1 MNIPFEFRKSYNIK
15 REERHMDT
23 KIAHVAVVDDEESV
37 RKALSRLIRSAGFE
51 VESFASGIE
60 YLNSL
65 QVKKFDC
72 LVIDLHMPVLN
83 GLDVI
88 NKMSE
93 QGIKIP
99 TIVITGYD
107 GVGMT
112 QRVIT
117 AGAVTCLHKPVDDE
131 VLISTLTSCCTEK

>member
-1 MNIPFEFRKSYNIK
+1 MNNNVR
-15 REERHMDT
+15 R
-23 KIAHVAVVDDEESV
+23 VAVVDDEESV

-51 VESFASGIE
+51 VESFASGTE

-65 QVKKFDC
+65 QVKKPDC

-83 GLDVI
+83 GLDVL

-93 QGIKIP
+93 QDIKIP
-99 TIVITGYD
+99 TIVITGFD

-112 QRVIT
+112 QRVIS
-117 AGAVTCLHKPVDDE
+117 AGALTCLHKPVDDE
-131 VLISTLTSCCTEK
+131 LLISALMSCTEK

>member
-1 MNIPFEFRKSYNIK
+1 MNNNMR
-15 REERHMDT
+15 R
-23 KIAHVAVVDDEESV
+23 VAVVDDEESV

-65 QVKKFDC
+65 QVEKPDC

-83 GLDVI
+83 GLDVL

-93 QGIKIP
+93 QDIKIP
-99 TIVITGYD
+99 TIVITGFD

-112 QRVIT
+112 QRVMS
-117 AGAVTCLHKPVDDE
+117 AGALTCLHKPVDDE
-131 VLISTLTSCCTEK
+131 LLISALMSCTEK

>member
-1 MNIPFEFRKSYNIK
+1 MKNS
-15 REERHMDT
+15 
-23 KIAHVAVVDDEESV
+23 IAHVAVVDDEESV
-37 RKALSRLIRSAGFE
+37 RKALARLLRSAGFE
-51 VESFASGIE
+51 VESFGSGIE

-65 QVKKFDC
+65 QTQKPDC

-93 QGIKIP
+93 QGFKIP

-107 GVGMT
+107 GIGMT
-112 QRVIT
+112 QRVLT
-117 AGAVTCLHKPVDDE
+117 AGALTCLHKPVDDE
-131 VLISTLTSCCTEK
+131 LLISALMSCTEK

>member
-1 MNIPFEFRKSYNIK
+1 MNNNI
-15 REERHMDT
+15 RR
-23 KIAHVAVVDDEESV
+23 VAVVDDEESV

-51 VESFASGIE
+51 VESFATGIE

-65 QVKKFDC
+65 QVEKPDC

-83 GLDVI
+83 GLDVL

-93 QGIKIP
+93 QDIKIP
-99 TIVITGYD
+99 TIVITGFD

-112 QRVIT
+112 QRVIS
-117 AGAVTCLHKPVDDE
+117 AGALTCLHKPVDDE
-131 VLISTLTSCCTEK
+131 LLISALMSCTEK

>member
-1 MNIPFEFRKSYNIK
+1 MNNNSR
-15 REERHMDT
+15 R
-23 KIAHVAVVDDEESV
+23 VAVVDDEESV

-51 VESFASGIE
+51 VESFASGTE

-65 QVKKFDC
+65 QVKKPDC

-83 GLDVI
+83 GIDVL

-93 QGIKIP
+93 QDIKIP
-99 TIVITGYD
+99 TIVITGFD

-112 QRVIT
+112 QRVIS
-117 AGAVTCLHKPVDDE
+117 AGALTCLHKPVDDE
-131 VLISTLTSCCTEK
+131 LLISALVSCTEK

>member
-1 MNIPFEFRKSYNIK
+1 MESN
-15 REERHMDT
+15 
-23 KIAHVAVVDDEESV
+23 IAHVAVVDDEESV

-51 VESFASGIE
+51 VESFASGVD

-65 QVKKFDC
+65 QIKRPDC

-83 GLDVI
+83 GIDVLK
-88 NKMSE
+88 KMSE
-93 QGIKIP
+93 QGLNIP
-99 TIVITGYD
+99 AIVITGHD

-112 QRVIT
+112 QRVMD

-131 VLISTLTSCCTEK
+131 ILISTLTSCCTEK

>member
-1 MNIPFEFRKSYNIK
+1 VNIPFEFRKSYIIK
-15 REERHMDT
+15 RDESHMDKNIT
-23 KIAHVAVVDDEESV
+23 HVAVVDDEESV
-37 RKALSRLIRSAGFE
+37 RKALCRLIRSAGFE
-51 VESFASGIE
+51 VQSFASGIE

-65 QVKKFDC
+65 QEKKPDC

-93 QGIKIP
+93 QGFKIP

-131 VLISTLTSCCTEK
+131 LLISALVSCTEK

>member
-1 MNIPFEFRKSYNIK
+1 MRRI
-15 REERHMDT
+15 
-23 KIAHVAVVDDEESV
+23 AVVDDEESV

-51 VESFASGIE
+51 VESFASGTE

-65 QVKKFDC
+65 QAKKPDC

-83 GLDVI
+83 GIDVL

-93 QGIKIP
+93 QDIKIP
-99 TIVITGYD
+99 TIVITGFD

-112 QRVIT
+112 QRVMS
-117 AGAVTCLHKPVDDE
+117 AGALTCLHKPVDDE
-131 VLISTLTSCCTEK
+131 LLISALMSCTEK

>member
-1 MNIPFEFRKSYNIK
+1 MNNNMR
-15 REERHMDT
+15 R
-23 KIAHVAVVDDEESV
+23 VAVVDDEESV

-51 VESFASGIE
+51 VESFATGTE

-65 QVKKFDC
+65 QLKKPDC

-83 GLDVI
+83 GLDVL

-93 QGIKIP
+93 EDIKIP
-99 TIVITGYD
+99 TIVITGFD

-112 QRVIT
+112 QRVIS
-117 AGAVTCLHKPVDDE
+117 AGALTCLHKPVDDE
-131 VLISTLTSCCTEK
+131 LLISALMSCTEK

>member
-1 MNIPFEFRKSYNIK
+1 MNNNMR
-15 REERHMDT
+15 R
-23 KIAHVAVVDDEESV
+23 VAVVDDEESV

-51 VESFASGIE
+51 VETFASGTE

-65 QVKKFDC
+65 QVKKPDC

-83 GLDVI
+83 GLDVL
-88 NKMSE
+88 NKMSD
-93 QGIKIP
+93 QNMKIP

-112 QRVIT
+112 QRVLN
-117 AGAVTCLHKPVDDE
+117 AGAITCLHKPVDDE
-131 VLISTLTSCCTEK
+131 LLISALESCTEK

>member
-1 MNIPFEFRKSYNIK
+1 MNNNMR
-15 REERHMDT
+15 R
-23 KIAHVAVVDDEESV
+23 VAVVDDEESV

-65 QVKKFDC
+65 QVEKPDC

-83 GLDVI
+83 GLDVL

-93 QGIKIP
+93 QDIKIP
-99 TIVITGYD
+99 TIVITGFD

-112 QRVIT
+112 QRVIS
-117 AGAVTCLHKPVDDE
+117 AGALTCLHKPVDDE
-131 VLISTLTSCCTEK
+131 LLISALMSCTEK

>member
-1 MNIPFEFRKSYNIK
+1 MNNGMR
-15 REERHMDT
+15 R
-23 KIAHVAVVDDEESV
+23 VAVVDDEESV

-51 VESFASGIE
+51 VESFASGTE

-65 QVKKFDC
+65 QVKKPDC

-83 GLDVI
+83 GTDVL
-88 NKMSE
+88 NKMSD
-93 QGIKIP
+93 QNIKIP

-112 QRVIT
+112 QRVLT
-117 AGAVTCLHKPVDDE
+117 AGALTCLHKPVDDE
-131 VLISTLTSCCTEK
+131 LLISALVSCTEK

>member
-1 MNIPFEFRKSYNIK
+1 MNNNLR
-15 REERHMDT
+15 R
-23 KIAHVAVVDDEESV
+23 VAVVDDEESV

-51 VESFASGIE
+51 VESFASGTE

-65 QVKKFDC
+65 QVKKPDC

-83 GLDVI
+83 GIDVL

-93 QGIKIP
+93 QDIKIP
-99 TIVITGYD
+99 TIVITGFD

-112 QRVIT
+112 QRVIS
-117 AGAVTCLHKPVDDE
+117 AGALTCLHKPVDDE
-131 VLISTLTSCCTEK
+131 LLISALVSCTKK

>member
-1 MNIPFEFRKSYNIK
+1 MENSIVR
-15 REERHMDT
+15 
-23 KIAHVAVVDDEESV
+23 VAVVDDEESV
-37 RKALSRLIRSAGFE
+37 RKALARLLRSAGFE
-51 VESFASGIE
+51 VESFASGTE

-65 QVKKFDC
+65 QTKKPDC

-93 QGIKIP
+93 KGFKIP

-107 GVGMT
+107 GMGMT

-117 AGAVTCLHKPVDDE
+117 AGAITCLHKPVDDE
-131 VLISTLTSCCTEK
+131 SLISALMSCTEK

>member
-1 MNIPFEFRKSYNIK
+1 MVSNIAR
-15 REERHMDT
+15 
-23 KIAHVAVVDDEESV
+23 VAVVDDEESV

-51 VESFASGIE
+51 VESFASGVE

-65 QVKKFDC
+65 QTNKPDC

-83 GLDVI
+83 GIDVL

-93 QGIKIP
+93 QGYKIP

-107 GVGMT
+107 GMGMT
-112 QRVIT
+112 QRVMT
-117 AGAVTCLHKPVDDE
+117 AGALTCLHKPVDDE
-131 VLISTLTSCCTEK
+131 LLISALMSCTEK